1 MMLKHNLHISF
12 NNFKHASR
20 VLKETQSLV
29 VHNIVKKIFI
39 CALWEEGLAV
49 HEQIDSQR
57 TIWRIPLKTRPLPK
71 NFAIQLIK
79 YLEFTV
85 RCLWHYRKAKIDI
98 VNCHAL
104 AILPIGLLFKIM
116 FGSKLVYDTHEL
128 ETETNGAG
136 GIRKKLSQWLEKGL
150 IPYVDMTIVVGESIA
165 DIYRDMYQIER
176 PVVVLNCPEYQ
187 QTNKQHYFRDKFEI
201 PDDAI
206 IYLYQGGF
214 GNGRGIEI
222 ILRAFS
228 RIEDSDNSIVIFMGY
243 GALEKEIKM
252 FAQKYNNI
260 FYHEAVPPR
269 ELLYYTAS
277 ADIGLSLI
285 EKTCLS
291 YYYCMPNKAFEYC
304 MAGIPVIIT
313 DLYEL
318 KKHLVSNQVGWV
330 MEHETPE
337 ALLKI
342 ITEMK
347 SDEICKYIEN
357 TRKVALKYNWENQ
370 EKRMVET
377 YQKLLRGRK
386 G

>member
-1 MMLKHNLHISF
+1 MNNLHISF
-12 NNFKHASR
+12 TNFRNESR
-20 VLKETQSLV
+20 ALKETQSLDA
-29 VHNIVKKIFI
+29 HNIVKKILI

-57 TIWRIPLKTRPLPK
+57 TIWRIPLKTRSLPK
-71 NFAIQLIK
+71 NLAIQLIK

-85 RCLWHYRKAKIDI
+85 CCLWHYRKATIDI

-104 AILPIGLLFKIM
+104 AILPIGFLFKII

-150 IPYVDMTIVVGESIA
+150 IPYVDTTIVVGESIA
-165 DIYRDMYQIER
+165 DIYRNMYQIER

-187 QTNKQHYFRDKFEI
+187 QTNKQHYFRDKFKI
-201 PDDAI
+201 PDDAT

-214 GNGRGIEI
+214 GNGRGIKI
-222 ILRAFS
+222 ILEAFS

-243 GALEKEIKM
+243 GALEKEIKKY
-252 FAQKYNNI
+252 AQKFDTI
-260 FYHEAVPPR
+260 FYHEAVPPG

-285 EKTCLS
+285 ENTSLS
-291 YYYCMPNKAFEYC
+291 YYYCMPNKVFEYW
-304 MAGIPVIIT
+304 MAGIPTIIT

-318 KKHLVSNQVGWV
+318 KKLVISNQVGWV

-342 ITEMK
+342 IADMK
-347 SDEICKYIEN
+347 PDECRKYTEN

-370 EKRMVET
+370 EKKMINT
-377 YQKLLRGRK
+377 YQKMLYK
-386 G
+386 GDLA

>member
-1 MMLKHNLHISF
+1 MQKNNLHISF
-12 NNFKHASR
+12 NNFKYASR
-20 VLKETQSLV
+20 VLKETKSLAAF
-29 VHNIVKKIFI
+29 NIVSNIFI
-39 CALWEEGLAV
+39 CALWEKGVAE
-49 HEQIDSQR
+49 HERIDPKR
-57 TIWRIPLKTRPLPK
+57 LIWRIPLKTRSLPK
-71 NFAIQLIK
+71 NLAIQLIK
-79 YLEFTV
+79 YLEFIV
-85 RCLWHYRKAKIDI
+85 RCLWFYRKERIDI

-104 AILPIGLLFKIM
+104 SILPIGLLFKII
-116 FGSKLVYDTHEL
+116 FGSKLVYDTHEI
-128 ETETNGAG
+128 ETETNAAG
-136 GIRKKLSQWLEKGL
+136 GIRKKLSQWLEKRL

-260 FYHEAVPPR
+260 FYHEAVPPG
-269 ELLYYTAS
+269 ELLYHTAS

-291 YYYCMPNKAFEYC
+291 YYYCMPNKVFEYW

-318 KKHLVSNQVGWV
+318 KKHLISNQVGWV

-342 ITEMK
+342 ITDMK
-347 SDEICKYIEN
+347 PDECRKYAEN
-357 TRKVALKYNWENQ
+357 TRKVALKYNWKNQ
-370 EKRMVET
+370 EKRMVEA